1 MIVSQPLRAA
11 QIATYVW
18 KTSKRIDLIKRG
30 GHVGQ
35 VAAEKLVKDTA
46 DAGVLFVKMA
56 QFISARGDVLDEN
69 TVKALER
76 LQDAVPADDAPPP
89 DFLGYVVQPRPIA
102 SASVASV
109 YRGTRIMDGA
119 DVAIKRIKRGV
130 RERAAED
137 LPLLIGVLAGAKA
150 IGLAG
155 AANMLEIVRECQPM
169 INAELDLRIEAK
181 AHSTFR
187 QRFADVAWLRIPKV
201 YEAGESYMISEFV
214 ESRKITNA
222 LPTEFLARRLFELYI
237 RMVVDVGIVH
247 ADPHAGNIGVL
258 PDGTLVLYDYGAV
271 VDVRDARPYI
281 ANLLRS
287 AAVEDVDGVIGALT
301 DMDIIKNGSGSRL
314 RRVVPKIKN
323 LMNSPNVNEEL
334 AKLPEFTDNDNR
346 LFELTTK
353 YVYLIRS
360 LVIVQGII
368 MYHDPAFD
376 SGKYIER
383 FDGLISRVTDVP
395 VWDIARGIASDV
407 MATPGSLKSMQ
418 TTMSDMKESFA
429 DEIASNKQLTIRIVA
444 AVVLSDLFL
453 ALLKA

>member
-11 QIATYVW
+11 QIASYVW

-35 VAAEKLVKDTA
+35 VAADKLVKDTA
-46 DAGVLFVKMA
+46 EAGVLFIKMA
-56 QFISARGDVLDEN
+56 QFVSARGDVLDEN

-76 LQDAVPADDAPPP
+76 LQDEVPEDEAPPP
-89 DFLGYVVQPRPIA
+89 DFLGYVVEPRPIA

-109 YRGTRIMDGA
+109 YKGIRIMDGA
-119 DVAIKRIKRGV
+119 EVAVKRVKRGV
-130 RERAAED
+130 RERASED
-137 LPLLIGVLAGAKA
+137 LPLLINVLSVAETLG
-150 IGLAG
+150 IAG

-169 INAELDLRIEAK
+169 ITAELDLRIEAK
-181 AHSTFR
+181 AHATFR
-187 QRFADVAWLRIPKV
+187 RQFSDVAWLRIPKV

-222 LPTEFLARRLFELYI
+222 LPNPFVARRLFELYI

-247 ADPHAGNIGVL
+247 ADPHAGNIGIL

-287 AAVEDVDGVIGALT
+287 AAVEDVDGVIRALM
-301 DMDIIKNGSGSRL
+301 DMDIIKSGSASRL

-323 LMNSPNVNEEL
+323 LVNSQDFNGEL

-368 MYHDPAFD
+368 AYHDPGFD
-376 SGKYIER
+376 LKTYIER
-383 FDGLISRVTDVP
+383 YEGLISKVTDVP
-395 VWDIARGIASDV
+395 VWDIARGIANDV
-407 MATPGSLKSMQ
+407 MTTPGNLKNMQ
-418 TTMSDMKESFA
+418 LTMSDMKDS
-429 DEIASNKQLTIRIVA
+429 IAEEMAASKRMTIN
-444 AVVLSDLFL
+444 VVIAILLSDVIF